1 MTSVFFWILQVLLKH
16 SYCIDNCKR
25 PGSDIYDR
33 TNSLEV
39 LSGSLDIEVI
49 YYLAIFNA
57 LLIYSKLSLKLC
69 NLNVYAEKKKKIV
82 RGFFWCLLKLDGFTY
97 SSFSSFGIFQHLY
110 CWNFFCRPLNKT
122 NFEKKYF
129 LIYFLCIFSLLSIK
143 NQPSL

>member
-1 MTSVFFWILQVLLKH
+1 MTKCFLLNFTSSTKN
-16 SYCIDNCKR
+16 SYYIDSCKR
-25 PGSDIYDR
+25 PGSDIHDR
-33 TNSLEV
+33 TNSFEV
-39 LSGSLDIEVI
+39 LSGSLDIKVI
-49 YYLAIFNA
+49 YYPAIFNA
-57 LLIYSKLSLKLC
+57 LLIYSKPSLKLC
-69 NLNVYAEKKKKIV
+69 NLNVYAKKKKIV